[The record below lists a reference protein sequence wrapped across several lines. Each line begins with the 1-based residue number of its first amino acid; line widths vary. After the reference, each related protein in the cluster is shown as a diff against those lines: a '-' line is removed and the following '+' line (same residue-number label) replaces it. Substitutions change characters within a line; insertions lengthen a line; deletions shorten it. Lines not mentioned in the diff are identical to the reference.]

1 MKYTKRESLGQWLK
15 KGEDFK
21 DGDMVEI
28 ANEGKQTEGQYGA
41 QDVFLLKLR
50 NGTEGNTNFNQT
62 TINNLIDAFGEDSIN
77 WIGKKVK
84 VMMIKQN
91 VQGKIVSVYY
101 FLHPDTILDDES
113 GQFIILKGD
122 KKGEDNI
129 PVIEAEEEDPNAQAQ
144 IAAEKEKGNK

>member
-21 DGDMVEI
+21 DSDMVEI
-28 ANEGKQTEGQYGA
+28 ANEGKQTEGQFGT

-50 NGTEGNTNFNQT
+50 NGNEGNTNFNQT

-91 VQGKIVSVYY
+91 VQGKIMSVYY

-113 GQFIILKGD
+113 GQFIIPG
-122 KKGEDNI
+122 KKSKEDNI

-144 IAAEKEKGNK
+144 IAAEQEKAKK